1 MGHHLQLKTD
11 YKWTSY
17 SVLIV
22 RFYESYLSF
31 CKVEREMS
39 RLRDMPFLH
48 TPIRYALALVLP
60 VAVLAITLTL
70 WPILHDS
77 PFLLFFAA
85 VSVTAWL
92 GGYGPGL
99 ASVLV
104 SVVLVEFFL
113 MEPRFSLPATPLDL
127 VQTLMFA
134 FVALLISWLGLQRRR
149 SISATE
155 RARDELKVIMEAV
168 TDAITAQDSEGNVLF
183 ANDAAAK
190 LLGFGS
196 TSSMMS
202 QTGTGLRP
210 RYTMIS
216 EDGSDF
222 PYEKLPRF
230 EVFRTG
236 LPAEATFRMR
246 TADKPERWIEL
257 KTSPVFEANES
268 NVRMVVNIFRD
279 VTRQKEADLNL
290 ASARARVQDIIDNL
304 GTFVL
309 VLSRQGDVLEVN
321 ATALEWLRLPLESI
335 LGQNVAR
342 VNWWTNGPVSESEI
356 SRSLERALKGDVV
369 QFDAVMRMEEDSQRH
384 VEVRLSSIRDMFNQV
399 EFILLSGIDVSDRKR
414 KEERLGQLTLLL
426 DAQRQRLNRIL
437 NSVPGMIFE
446 TSGGDNIATQR
457 YEFVSDQVSA
467 LLGYSPTELVGKP
480 SLWMGMVHPEDW
492 ERAVAEAERIYRTG
506 EAGTVGFR
514 CVRRNGDTVHVEVHL
529 QTDFNESGEPVGTTG
544 VLMDIT
550 ERSQAESALS
560 EYARELRRSNNELEQ
575 FAYIASHDLQEPL
588 RMVTSYLQ
596 LIESR
601 YNNALDADG
610 REFIRYAVDGGNR
623 MKRLIQDLLTYSRV
637 NRERT
642 MPIEVD
648 TGAALR
654 TALQNMQVTI
664 DQTQAV
670 IDVVGPLPVVSAD
683 ESQMTQL
690 FQNLVGNALKFARPG
705 VPPRVR
711 ITAERRLNDVIFS
724 VADNGIGME
733 SHYLDRIFVIFQR
746 LHSRDKYE
754 GTGIGL
760 AICRKIVET
769 HGGRIWA
776 ESAAGEG
783 TTFYFSLPL
792 KTNKWSY
799 DRLLTEDSL
808 EHS

>member
-1 MGHHLQLKTD
+1 
-11 YKWTSY
+11 
-17 SVLIV
+17 
-22 RFYESYLSF
+22 
-31 CKVEREMS
+31 MS
-39 RLRDMPFLH
+39 RLSEMPFLH

-60 VAVLAITLTL
+60 VATLSITLTL
-70 WPILHDS
+70 WPILNDS

-99 ASVLV
+99 ASVLI
-104 SVVLVEFFL
+104 SVLLVDFFL
-113 MEPRFSLPATPLDL
+113 REPRYRLPDSPLDL

-134 FVALLISWLGLQRRR
+134 FVAILISWLGLQRRR
-149 SISATE
+149 SLGATE
-155 RARDELKVIMEAV
+155 RARDEIKVIIESV
-168 TDAITAQDSEGNVLF
+168 TDAITAQDPQGTVLF

-190 LLGFGS
+190 LLGFAS
-196 TSSMMS
+196 TASVMG
-202 QTGTGLRP
+202 QTGTVLRP
-210 RYTMIS
+210 RYAMVD
-216 EDGSDF
+216 EAGNEF

-230 EVFRTG
+230 EVLKTG

-246 TADKPERWIEL
+246 PIEGPERWIEL
-257 KTSPVFEANES
+257 KTSPVFES
-268 NVRMVVNIFRD
+268 DGSTVRMVVNIFRD
-279 VTRQKEADLNL
+279 ITRQKEIDLKL
-290 ASARARVQDIIDNL
+290 AHARARVQNVMDHL

-309 VLSRQGDVLEVN
+309 LLSQQGDVIDVN
-321 ATALEWLRLPLESI
+321 ATALDWLRLPLEGI
-335 LGQNVAR
+335 MGQNIAR
-342 VNWWTNGPVSESEI
+342 ATWWTNGPVSETEI
-356 SRSLERALKGDVV
+356 KRSLERALQGEQV
-369 QFDAVMRMEEDSQRH
+369 QFDVVMRIDDDTQRH
-384 VEVRLSSIRDMFNQV
+384 VEVRLGAILDTSGQV
-399 EFILLSGIDVSDRKR
+399 EFVLLSGIDVSDRKR

-467 LLGYSPTELVGKP
+467 LLGYSPVEIIGKP

-492 ERAVAEAERIYRTG
+492 ERAVAESERIYRAG
-506 EAGTVGFR
+506 EADTVSFR
-514 CVRRNGDTVHVEVHL
+514 CVRRNGENVHVEVHM

-544 VLMDIT
+544 VMMDIT

-610 REFIRYAVDGGNR
+610 RDFIRFAVDGGNR

-642 MPIEVD
+642 MPTDVD
-648 TGAALR
+648 SAAALR

-664 DQTQAV
+664 DQMQAV
-670 IDVVGPLPVVSAD
+670 IDVAGVLPVISAN
-683 ESQMTQL
+683 ESQIIQL

-711 ITAERRLNDVIFS
+711 ISAERRLNEVVFS
-724 VADNGIGME
+724 VADNGIGIE
-733 SHYLDRIFVIFQR
+733 PQYLDRIFVIFQR
-746 LHSRDKYE
+746 LHSREKYE

-769 HGGRIWA
+769 YSGRIWA
-776 ESAAGEG
+776 ESVKGEG
-783 TTFYFSLPL
+783 STFYFSLPL
-792 KTNKWSY
+792 KMNKWSY